1 MKLLNFQSQNV
12 VVDWI
17 SFNIQ
22 GLPDPIMIA
31 CRLSKHFTSHVL
43 MDDVPSIGFH
53 GFKKKYKVSIRQYTR
68 SKGYW
73 VGTKVIFSGKMRLI
87 YISLLKNKKI
97 DWNIF
102 QLAKLNIS
110 RFDLY
115 YFQ

>member
-22 GLPDPIMIA
+22 GLPDPLIIA

-53 GFKKKYKVSIRQYTR
+53 GFKKSIRFLSVNIQDL
-68 SKGYW
+68 
-73 VGTKVIFSGKMRLI
+73 KVTGLVLRLFSLEKMRLI
-87 YISLLKNKKI
+87 YISLSKLKV
-97 DWNIF
+97 
-102 QLAKLNIS
+102 
-110 RFDLY
+110 
-115 YFQ
+115 